1 MKPLTV
7 RIAERVA
14 ATYPPSSPAKNLA
27 KFILLREDILQA
39 IQGGW
44 SLLGIWTTLHDE
56 GSIDFGYQAF
66 RRYAKRLLPVHC
78 GDQ

>member
-14 ATYPPSSPAKNLA
+14 ATYPPTSPATNLA
-27 KFILLREDILQA
+27 NFILLREDILQA

-44 SLLGIWTTLHDE
+44 SLLRIWTTLHDE
-56 GSIDFGYQAF
+56 GSISFGYQAF
-66 RRYAKRLLPVHC
+66 RRYANTLLPVHC